1 MFRIGKV
8 IEMEDIIAAY
18 LKISTPKLREQFAR
32 AEIKLDEDVFPQ
44 NLELDKYK

>member
-1 MFRIGKV
+1 MV
-8 IEMEDIIAAY
+8 EDIIATY
-18 LKISTPKLREQFAR
+18 LKISTPKLKELCKR